1 MARSRRVVQEEI
13 WKDGNRK
20 VVFGYLKP
28 LSRRKPDVE
37 NLFLFVGEKLPFD
50 CLGKVRRYVRD
61 RSPNR
66 SGVYMAHDSFGVPR
80 YGGRGRI
87 FRRLMARQK
96 KHPKELAYFSF
107 YIVKHKSHERELEN
121 AILRAAGPQMLLNT
135 LKVRSG
141 AKPGSVRDYEPGTH
155 FFQRKDGRKPRTRQ
169 ATRSRWSRQSK

>member
-1 MARSRRVVQEEI
+1 MARSKRVIETEI

-20 VVFGYLKP
+20 VVFGRLKP
-28 LSRRKPDVE
+28 LSRRKPKVE
-37 NLFLFVGEKLPFD
+37 NLFLFVGEKLPFE
-50 CLGKVRRYVRD
+50 CLPDVRRYVRE

-87 FRRLMARQK
+87 FRRLIARRK

-107 YIVKHKSHERELEN
+107 YIVKNKNHERELEN

-141 AKPGSVRDYEPGTH
+141 ARPGSVRDYEPGTQ
-155 FFQRKDGRKPRTRQ
+155 FFQRKDGRKPRPTAPAR
-169 ATRSRWSRQSK
+169 RRLPQSK